1 MNFSVSWRP
10 KPFYTSKV
18 TRCPN
23 SLQTINL
30 LSSLMSLPRCFA
42 DQVSL
47 KLNSTFSYDV
57 NCWGL
62 HPLSFSVKQDHIML
76 SYGWILSTCLSLSF
90 IICSHPSRMWDKP
103 GPADQ
108 LLLSGVG
115 GVSHY
120 RKRSFIHSAKP
131 SSVEIRESQIRSCPT
146 EETHT
151 RHKAAPTHTNKQ
163 THTAADM
170 MHLAFLLLIIFTGK
184 NLCCEHSWWCSC
196 VWRLTLG
203 HYFWFCLRTWS
214 LCLLFCCLLSQ
225 SNDAKLKPKMV
236 KVKSQSQNIIGLPA
250 LNSFI
255 VLIIVLHLKEEA
267 FLLSGHLWS
276 DKCTE
281 KSILLRVNQL
291 WI

>member
-1 MNFSVSWRP
+1 
-10 KPFYTSKV
+10 
-18 TRCPN
+18 
-23 SLQTINL
+23 
-30 LSSLMSLPRCFA
+30 
-42 DQVSL
+42 
-47 KLNSTFSYDV
+47 
-57 NCWGL
+57 
-62 HPLSFSVKQDHIML
+62 ML

-108 LLLSGVG
+108 LLLSG
-115 GVSHY
+115 
-120 RKRSFIHSAKP
+120 
-131 SSVEIRESQIRSCPT
+131 
-146 EETHT
+146 
-151 RHKAAPTHTNKQ
+151 
-163 THTAADM
+163 ADM
-170 MHLAFLLLIIFTGK
+170 MHQAFLLLIIFTGK

-203 HYFWFCLRTWS
+203 HYFWLCLRTWS

-267 FLLSGHLWS
+267 ILLSGHLWS

>member
-1 MNFSVSWRP
+1 MRQ
-10 KPFYTSKV
+10 
-18 TRCPN
+18 TRACWPAPAVRCGRGF
-23 SLQTINL
+23 SLQEEVIHS
-30 LSSLMSLPRCFA
+30 LSEALVGWNQRITDP
-42 DQVSL
+42 V
-47 KLNSTFSYDV
+47 
-57 NCWGL
+57 
-62 HPLSFSVKQDHIML
+62 L
-76 SYGWILSTCLSLSF
+76 SYRRDTHSTQS
-90 IICSHPSRMWDKP
+90 CSN
-103 GPADQ
+103 
-108 LLLSGVG
+108 
-115 GVSHY
+115 
-120 RKRSFIHSAKP
+120 
-131 SSVEIRESQIRSCPT
+131 
-146 EETHT
+146 TH
-151 RHKAAPTHTNKQ
+151 KQ

-170 MHLAFLLLIIFTGK
+170 MHLAYLLLIIFTGK

-203 HYFWFCLRTWS
+203 HYFWLCLRTWS

>member
-76 SYGWILSTCLSLSF
+76 SDGWILSTCLSLSF

-108 LLLSGVG
+108 LLLSAVG

-151 RHKAAPTHTNKQ
+151 RHKAAPTHTNK
-163 THTAADM
+163 HTRLQIWCTWLISSWSSSQVRICAASILDGVHVFDVW
-170 MHLAFLLLIIFTGK
+170 HLDIISG
-184 NLCCEHSWWCSC
+184 C
-196 VWRLTLG
+196 VWEHGACVCCFVVCCHRATMQSSNPK
-203 HYFWFCLRTWS
+203 WS
-214 LCLLFCCLLSQ
+214 KS
-225 SNDAKLKPKMV
+225 
-236 KVKSQSQNIIGLPA
+236 KVKAKTSLVCLP
-250 LNSFI
+250 
-255 VLIIVLHLKEEA
+255 
-267 FLLSGHLWS
+267 
-276 DKCTE
+276 
-281 KSILLRVNQL
+281 
-291 WI
+291 